1 MWVSAREA
9 SRIFE
14 VEAGLG
20 RQQSRRVL
28 LAGVAGPPTPSGATL
43 VFDAARV
50 HEVARRPELD
60 HGELL
65 TACPSGVFV
74 LRIGRAVAAA
84 SGSWRERAAAVS
96 EQRDVGPLARVQVR
110 LRIQEH
116 GPLPFVVTVCGYP
129 VLLAELTDLP
139 PISPGRV
146 RAELAELEPGRPWPA
161 LVRAHRLITSPGP
174 PWLLL
179 GRQPF
184 LGRATRR
191 RERPPFPCCRLS
203 PLARPADERT
213 DGRPISPPSPA
224 ARPARRRRRPRA
236 DGRAGSRRRR

>member
-14 VEAGLG
+14 VEAGMG

-28 LAGVAGPPTPSGATL
+28 LAGVA
-43 VFDAARV
+43 
-50 HEVARRPELD
+50 
-60 HGELL
+60 
-65 TACPSGVFV
+65 ACPSGVFV
-74 LRIGRAVAAA
+74 LRIGRDVAAP
-84 SGSWRERAAAVS
+84 SGSWRARAAAVS
-96 EQRDVGPLARVQVR
+96 EQRNVGPLARVQVR

-139 PISPGRV
+139 PIAPGRV
-146 RAELAELEPGRPWPA
+146 RAELAELERRRLWPA

-179 GRQPF
+179 GWQPF

-203 PLARPADERT
+203 PLARPA
-213 DGRPISPPSPA
+213 
-224 ARPARRRRRPRA
+224 
-236 DGRAGSRRRR
+236 